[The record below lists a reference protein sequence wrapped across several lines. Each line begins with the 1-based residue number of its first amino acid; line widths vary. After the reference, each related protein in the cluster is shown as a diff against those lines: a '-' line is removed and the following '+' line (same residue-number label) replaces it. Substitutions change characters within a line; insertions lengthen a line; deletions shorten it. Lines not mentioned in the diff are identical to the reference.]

1 MELIKNIVPVIVA
14 GLIIIIMVLI
24 IKQKRKSNNK
34 VETYM
39 TEGIALGLCGGV
51 AIGASIPNYDYLSYF
66 ISFGTLIGFVVGIQ
80 LNKRK

>member
-24 IKQKRKSNNK
+24 IKKKRKSNNK

-39 TEGIALGLCGGV
+39 TEGIAL
-51 AIGASIPNYDYLSYF
+51 S
-66 ISFGTLIGFVVGIQ
+66 Q
-80 LNKRK
+80 LVKSKI